1 MWAFLWIRPNPII
14 AVCVFSYNLQR
25 SVHKK
30 WRIVLTLW
38 AGSHGVPSDRD
49 CRDWPQVTWDLGHV
63 WTSPHSVSIYVVH
76 KCPACGSFSIVLF
89 AEWREFKFLI
99 WLIWRSK
106 FSVKLAA
113 PTIGPQLLIEART
126 QSVSETCMISSEYV
140 AHLLFCHY
148 ITWSTPPFD
157 SLLTWSTTTPLH
169 WHPCSSIND
178 VTNDLKDDE
187 QHHSVE
193 HPPCN
198 SVRVVYNSDVPSN
211 ASIHHMCTP
220 QSHLDWHQWCDL
232 PLEPKLELCIK
243 NYANRW
249 YVSHEQRRLSD
260 TKYQVVSTWGSEE
273 SRLK

>member
-49 CRDWPQVTWDLGHV
+49 CRDWPQVTWDLGPV

-140 AHLLFCHY
+140 AHLLFFHY

-198 SVRVVYNSDVPSN
+198 SVRVYNSDVSLKCINPPHSVPL
-211 ASIHHMCTP
+211 TP
-220 QSHLDWHQWCDL
+220 VVRSFLWNRSS
-232 PLEPKLELCIK
+232 
-243 NYANRW
+243 NYASKITQTDDM
-249 YVSHEQRRLSD
+249 YVSHEQRLSD

>member
-38 AGSHGVPSDRD
+38 AGSHGVPNDRD

-106 FSVKLAA
+106 FSVKLACSPHDRSTTA
-113 PTIGPQLLIEART
+113 YRSSN
-126 QSVSETCMISSEYV
+126 SVSLRDMHDLKWV
-140 AHLLFCHY
+140 APPLVLPLYNLIHTTFWL
-148 ITWSTPPFD
+148 PFD
-157 SLLTWSTTTPLH
+157 LINNHSSSLTSLFLNKWCHQRFEGWWTT
-169 WHPCSSIND
+169 S
-178 VTNDLKDDE
+178 
-187 QHHSVE
+187 
-193 HPPCN
+193 
-198 SVRVVYNSDVPSN
+198 
-211 ASIHHMCTP
+211 
-220 QSHLDWHQWCDL
+220 
-232 PLEPKLELCIK
+232 
-243 NYANRW
+243 
-249 YVSHEQRRLSD
+249 
-260 TKYQVVSTWGSEE
+260 
-273 SRLK
+273 